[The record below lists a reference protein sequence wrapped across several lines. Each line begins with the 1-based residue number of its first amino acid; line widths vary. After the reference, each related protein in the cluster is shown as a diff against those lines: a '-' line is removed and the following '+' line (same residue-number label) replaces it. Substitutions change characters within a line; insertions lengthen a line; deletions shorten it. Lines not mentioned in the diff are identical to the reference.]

1 MDLII
6 IVDKFATTEEEVAGV
21 QELQILSGHAARH
34 RKSPLLL
41 NFKITTVPSL
51 HSELLQ
57 LLNS

>member
-1 MDLII
+1 MDLAI
-6 IVDKFATTEEEVAGV
+6 IVDSFAITEEEVAGV
-21 QELQILSGHAARH
+21 TGVTEWAATAARR

-41 NFKITTVPSL
+41 NFKITTAPSL